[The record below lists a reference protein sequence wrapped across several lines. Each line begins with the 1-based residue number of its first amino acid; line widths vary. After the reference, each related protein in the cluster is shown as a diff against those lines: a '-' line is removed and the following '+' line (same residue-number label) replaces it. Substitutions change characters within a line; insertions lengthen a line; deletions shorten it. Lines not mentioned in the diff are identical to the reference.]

1 MITWLRR
8 RVLPLLLVVAMLASY
23 LPVSAFAE
31 GEDTK
36 TLEVKVGNSL
46 DYREIANE
54 LGISINEGLKTY
66 TYRIFDAT
74 NNEVYPGIDW
84 NNFTLEDLGKLV
96 PWTPNASVLYR

>member
-74 NNEVYPGIDW
+74 NNEVYPALIGTI
-84 NNFTLEDLGKLV
+84 L
-96 PWTPNASVLYR
+96 P